1 VRAVGEHIKLKKT
14 QREKVHR
21 ERLRLFMRNGGRV
34 CQIVAQPAEKDG
46 FDGLSV
52 TSAIIFPI
60 FFVLARIL
68 NIHWCNEICITLKF
82 DDYGL

>member
-1 VRAVGEHIKLKKT
+1 MYTHSHI
-14 QREKVHR
+14 
-21 ERLRLFMRNGGRV
+21 
-34 CQIVAQPAEKDG
+34 CQIVTQPAEKDG

-52 TSAIIFPI
+52 TSAIIFSI

>member
-1 VRAVGEHIKLKKT
+1 MLC
-14 QREKVHR
+14 
-21 ERLRLFMRNGGRV
+21 LFMKSRGEV

-52 TSAIIFPI
+52 TSAIIFSI